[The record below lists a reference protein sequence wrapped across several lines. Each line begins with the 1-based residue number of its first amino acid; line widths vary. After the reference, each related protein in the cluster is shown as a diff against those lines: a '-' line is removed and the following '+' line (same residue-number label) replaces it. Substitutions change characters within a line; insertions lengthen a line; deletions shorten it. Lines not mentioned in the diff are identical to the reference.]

1 MKNKKQ
7 QLVPFLFL
15 FGEHQA
21 SQQTPDW
28 ARPVLTWNE
37 TTETILKTPDA
48 GCAVGN
54 APIRDYNPSSK
65 DAFAVRCPEGGSDE

>member
-37 TTETILKTPDA
+37 TTETILKTLDA
-48 GCAVGN
+48 G
-54 APIRDYNPSSK
+54 
-65 DAFAVRCPEGGSDE
+65 